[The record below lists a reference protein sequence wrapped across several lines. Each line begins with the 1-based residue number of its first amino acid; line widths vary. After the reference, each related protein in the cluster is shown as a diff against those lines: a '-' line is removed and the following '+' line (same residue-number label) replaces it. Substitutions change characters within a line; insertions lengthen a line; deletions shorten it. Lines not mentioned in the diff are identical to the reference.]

1 MTATIQT
8 ELAKNTFEYWAAASV
23 VSRKT
28 DESPRAKRLL
38 FRLAHG
44 GSTEALRLAAAKA
57 LMRTVQPQRRL

>member
-28 DESPRAKRLL
+28 DVSPRAKWFL